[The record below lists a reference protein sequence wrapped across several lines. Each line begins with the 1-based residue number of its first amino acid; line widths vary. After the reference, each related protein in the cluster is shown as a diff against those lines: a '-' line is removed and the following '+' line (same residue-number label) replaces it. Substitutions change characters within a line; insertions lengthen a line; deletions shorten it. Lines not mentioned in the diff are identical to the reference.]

1 MKLMSESWADVD
13 RNDRRVEAGGKPVP
27 SDSPPVPVPAEAPP
41 TSDAPQ
47 PTAVADPPT
56 TSPSVFG
63 LRAAWPA
70 VALYAGLRAV
80 AVLVLWGMTEA
91 RGLDLA
97 GVLTRFDGGIYIRIA
112 TQGYDAAIP
121 LKPDGSLAP
130 TNLAF
135 FPLYPG
141 LIAVVDPVF
150 PGDARVA
157 GIAVSWAAGLAA
169 AWGLY
174 AVGAQLRD
182 RRTGVLLAG
191 LWAVVPHAVVE
202 SMSYSETTFTALAAW
217 SLFALLRRRWLTA
230 GVLCLFAGLAR
241 PVAPALIA
249 AVGLAALVA
258 VCRRRDGWRPWA
270 CMALAPLGFLGY
282 VAWVGERL
290 GRIDGYVFLQR
301 EAWLASYNAGQ
312 YAVSFAGQI
321 LTRPHDLA
329 HYVTTAV
336 VLVAL
341 ALIVL
346 LVIDRTPW
354 PLVVYAAVIFAAVV
368 GVEGYYHT
376 MARHLLP
383 AFPLLLPVAGAL
395 AGTRRARMVVV
406 LTLLA
411 AMSVL
416 YGVYL
421 RLIWQYSP

>member
-1 MKLMSESWADVD
+1 MSESWADVD
-13 RNDRRVEAGGKPVP
+13 RNDRRVEAGRGPAP
-27 SDSPPVPVPAEAPP
+27 ADSPPVPVPADTPA
-41 TSDAPQ
+41 TSDTAEQ
-47 PTAVADPPT
+47 TAVADPPVK
-56 TSPSVFG
+56 SPSGFG

-80 AVLVLWGMTEA
+80 AVLVLWGVTEA
-91 RGLDLA
+91 RGLNLA
-97 GVLTRFDGGIYIRIA
+97 GVLTRFDGGIYVRIA

-141 LIAVVDPVF
+141 LIAVVDPVL

-157 GIAVSWAAGLAA
+157 AIAVSWVAGLAA

-249 AVGLAALVA
+249 AVGLAALVT
-258 VCRRRDGWRPWA
+258 VCRRRDGWRPWV
-270 CMALAPLGFLGY
+270 CMALTPLGFLGY

-290 GRIDGYVFLQR
+290 GRFDGYVYLQR
-301 EAWLASYNAGQ
+301 ESWLASYDAGR
-312 YAVSFAGQI
+312 YAVSFAIQV
-321 LTRPHDLA
+321 LTVPHDLA
-329 HYVTTAV
+329 YYVTTAV

-341 ALIVL
+341 GLLVL

-354 PLVVYAAVIFAAVV
+354 PLVVYAAVIFGAAV
-368 GVEGYYHT
+368 GVDGYYHT

-383 AFPLLLPVAGAL
+383 AFPLLLPLASAL
-395 AGTRRARMVVV
+395 AGTRRPRIIVV

-411 AMSVL
+411 AMSVW

-421 RLIWQYSP
+421 RMIWPYSP